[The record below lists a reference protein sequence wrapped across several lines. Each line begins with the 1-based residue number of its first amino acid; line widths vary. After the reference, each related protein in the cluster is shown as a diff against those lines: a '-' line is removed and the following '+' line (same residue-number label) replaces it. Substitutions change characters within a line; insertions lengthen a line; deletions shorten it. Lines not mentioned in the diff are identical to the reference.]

1 MLEALALLQKY
12 WKHDKFRSLQN
23 EIIASVLSGQ
33 DTFALMPTGGGKSVC
48 FQIPALMNDGICL
61 VVSPLVA
68 LMKDQVA
75 NLQQRNIKAI
85 ALTGGIRS
93 EEMIDL
99 LDNCQFGNYK
109 FLYLSPERLQS
120 DWILERIKSL
130 PINLITID
138 EAHCVS
144 QWGHDFR
151 PAYLKIS
158 LLKKH
163 FPKTPFLALTATAT
177 PRVKTDII
185 TELGLHNPQIFEK
198 SFARENI
205 AYMVFELE
213 DKIFRIEQILKKNPE
228 PSIIYVRNR
237 KSCLDISS
245 QLQSLGFKATY
256 YHGGLSSKE
265 KDKNMQSWMN
275 EDVQIIVATNAFGM
289 GIDKANVKTVI
300 HIQLPENIENYYQ
313 EAGRAGRNGERAF
326 AILLTS
332 PSDIIQAKNQFIN
345 ILPDKK
351 FLNLMYLKLNNY
363 FQVAYG
369 EGINEQFTFN
379 LHHFCLRY
387 EFPTLKTYN
396 ALQFLDRQGI
406 ITLSQ
411 EFSEKIT
418 LQFLIPS
425 KEVIRY
431 VSLNVNDEEII
442 LAILRTYPGIYEMQT
457 AFNLQL
463 IAKKSNH
470 KEAEI
475 LAVLKK
481 LKEKE
486 IIEYHSKN
494 NDATI
499 LFNEVREDERTISRV
514 SKHLENQNLLK
525 KEQLQAVYHYINER
539 AICKNKLILNYFGE
553 KIITDCGICSFCIT
567 KKIKKKDVTLLS
579 KEIITLLKIEDLNSR
594 DIQNKTKNNPEDVI
608 FVLQE
613 LLENDFILVKPN
625 NKYTLKS

>member
-1 MLEALALLQKY
+1 
-12 WKHDKFRSLQN
+12 
-23 EIIASVLSGQ
+23 
-33 DTFALMPTGGGKSVC
+33 
-48 FQIPALMNDGICL
+48 
-61 VVSPLVA
+61 
-68 LMKDQVA
+68 
-75 NLQQRNIKAI
+75 
-85 ALTGGIRS
+85 
-93 EEMIDL
+93 MIDL

-120 DWILERIKSL
+120 DWILERIKNL

-158 LLKKH
+158 ELKKH
-163 FPKTPFLALTATAT
+163 FPTVPFLALTATAT
-177 PRVKTDII
+177 PRVKEDII
-185 TELGLHNPQIFEK
+185 NELGLHKPQVFEK

-205 AYMVFELE
+205 AYMIFEVE
-213 DKIFRIEQILKKNPE
+213 DKLFRIEQILKKNQQ

-245 QLQSLGFKATY
+245 QLNSQGFKATY

-275 EDVQIIVATNAFGM
+275 EEVQVIVATNAFGM

-300 HIQLPENIENYYQ
+300 HIQLPENMENYYQ

-326 AILLTS
+326 AVLLTS
-332 PSDIIQAKNQFIN
+332 PSDIIQAQSQFIN

-351 FLNLMYLKLNNY
+351 FLNLMYIKLCNY
-363 FQVAYG
+363 FQIAYG
-369 EGINEQFTFN
+369 EGINEQFNFN
-379 LHHFCLRY
+379 LHHFCLKY

-396 ALQFLDRQGI
+396 AMQFLDRQGI
-406 ITLSQ
+406 ISLSQ

-425 KEVIRY
+425 KEVMRY
-431 VSLNVNDEEII
+431 MSLNTNDKEII

-470 KEAEI
+470 KETEI
-475 LAVLKK
+475 QAVLHK

-486 IIEYHSKN
+486 IIDYHSKN
-494 NDATI
+494 NDATLI
-499 LFNEVREDERTISRV
+499 FNEVREDDRTINRV
-514 SKHLENQNLLK
+514 SKHLENQNQLK
-525 KEQLQAVYHYINER
+525 KEQLQSVIHYISEKKV
-539 AICKNKLILNYFGE
+539 CKNKLILNYFGE
-553 KIITDCGICSFCIT
+553 KTTVDCGICSFCIT
-567 KKIKKKDVTLLS
+567 KKIKKKDVSLLS
-579 KEIITLLKIEDLNSR
+579 TAIITLLQAEDLNSR
-594 DIQNKTKNNPEDVI
+594 DIQNKTKNSPDEVI
-608 FVLQE
+608 GVLQD
-613 LLENDFILVKPN
+613 LLENNTIFVKPN
-625 NKYTLKS
+625 NKYTLRS

>member
-1 MLEALALLQKY
+1 M
-12 WKHDKFRSLQN
+12 
-23 EIIASVLSGQ
+23 
-33 DTFALMPTGGGKSVC
+33 
-48 FQIPALMNDGICL
+48 
-61 VVSPLVA
+61 
-68 LMKDQVA
+68 
-75 NLQQRNIKAI
+75 
-85 ALTGGIRS
+85 
-93 EEMIDL
+93 
-99 LDNCQFGNYK
+99 
-109 FLYLSPERLQS
+109 QS
-120 DWILERIKSL
+120 DWILERIKNL

-151 PAYLKIS
+151 PAYLQIS
-158 LLKKH
+158 SLKKH
-163 FPKTPFLALTATAT
+163 FPTTSFLALTATAT
-177 PRVKTDII
+177 PRVKIEII
-185 TELGLHNPQIFEK
+185 TKLGLNNPKIFEK

-205 AYMVFELE
+205 AYMVFEIE
-213 DKIFRIEQILKKNPE
+213 DKIYRIEQILKKNPE
-228 PSIIYVRNR
+228 PSIIYVQNR
-237 KSCLDISS
+237 KACLDISA

-275 EDVQIIVATNAFGM
+275 ENAQVIVATNAFGM

-300 HIQLPENIENYYQ
+300 HIQLPQNMENYYQ

-332 PSDIIQAKNQFIN
+332 PSDIIQANNQFIN
-345 ILPDKK
+345 VLPDKK
-351 FLNLMYLKLNNY
+351 FLNLMYIKLNNY
-363 FQVAYG
+363 FQIAYG

-387 EFPTLKTYN
+387 ELPTLKTFN
-396 ALQFLDRQGI
+396 AMQFLDRQGI
-406 ITLSQ
+406 INLSQ

-418 LQFLIPS
+418 LQFLISS

-431 VSLNVNDEEII
+431 ISINSNDEEII

-470 KEAEI
+470 KESEI

-499 LFNEVREDERTISRV
+499 IFNEVREDERTISRV
-514 SKHLENQNLLK
+514 VKHLENQNQLK
-525 KEQLQAVYHYINER
+525 KEQLQAVVHYINEKS
-539 AICKNKLILNYFGE
+539 ICKNKLILNYFGE
-553 KIITDCGICSFCIT
+553 KTTVDCGICSFCIT
-567 KKIKKKDVTLLS
+567 KKIKKKDATLLQNQ
-579 KEIITLLKIEDLNSR
+579 IISLLKIEDLNSR
-594 DIQNKTKNNPEDVI
+594 DIQNKTKNNPEEVI

-613 LLENDFILVKPN
+613 LLEKGFILVKPN
-625 NKYTLKS
+625 NKYTLKT